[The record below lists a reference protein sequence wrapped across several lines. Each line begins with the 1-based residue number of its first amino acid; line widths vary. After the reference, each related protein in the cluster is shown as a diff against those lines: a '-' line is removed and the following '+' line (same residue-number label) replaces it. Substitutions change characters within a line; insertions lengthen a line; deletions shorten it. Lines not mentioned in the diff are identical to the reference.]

1 MSKSIPRRQVW
12 QDVYYMVKDRSID
25 LKAESG
31 VKKDPGLR
39 RSASAER
46 KARIESAKREER
58 AKLHAEKQA
67 ENEKKAKMAAKEE
80 NKKAKMAAKEK
91 RKAGKESKAI
101 ASNEDLKKTYAEQ
114 SLPAFATT
122 QYKPPTGE
130 EDENNYHTGLAGC
143 YSCCGPKCT
152 WSCIGIVAV
161 LLVCCAYVSDGSCC
175 SYCYWPF

>member
-1 MSKSIPRRQVW
+1 
-12 QDVYYMVKDRSID
+12 MVKDKSID

-46 KARIESAKREER
+46 KAKIESAKREER

-80 NKKAKMAAKEK
+80 
-91 RKAGKESKAI
+91 RKAGKESKADD

-114 SLPAFATT
+114 SLPAFATA

-130 EDENNYHTGLAGC
+130 DDENNYHTGLAGC
-143 YSCCGPKCT
+143 YSCCGPKCA
-152 WSCIGIVAV
+152 WSCVGIVAV

>member
-1 MSKSIPRRQVW
+1 
-12 QDVYYMVKDRSID
+12 MVKDKSID

-46 KARIESAKREER
+46 KAKIESAKREER

-67 ENEKKAKMAAKEE
+67 ENEKKAKIAAKEE
-80 NKKAKMAAKEK
+80 EKKAKQAAKEE
-91 RKAGKESKAI
+91 RKAQKATASKEPKKE
-101 ASNEDLKKTYAEQ
+101 ASNEDLKKAYAEQ
-114 SLPAFATT
+114 SLPAFATAE
-122 QYKPPTGE
+122 YKPPTGE
-130 EDENNYHTGLAGC
+130 EDENNYHNGLAGC
-143 YSCCGPKCT
+143 YSCCGPKCAL
-152 WSCIGIVAV
+152 SCVGIVAV